1 MALILPGG
9 PAFAH
14 ASDNFGP
21 LTHDG
26 STGFGAAVPVG
37 VSNTDG
43 ADTAIMPALA
53 HDCEYLYLAVSGM
66 NSSGQAMAALMDLL
80 VDPAGGTSW
89 SNLISDLL
97 VGGSSPFSYN
107 TGPFGAAVIYHFP
120 LWIPA
125 GATLGAR
132 IRRQSGSAA
141 TARVQVVAMG
151 GNRNPA
157 SWWCGQKVES
167 VATFAAASSAGQVHT
182 PGDGYAVTGAAN
194 NGSGLIRLTVADT
207 TGLTTGDVRY
217 VSSVGGTTEANGVWT
232 ITVVDA
238 THVDLQGST
247 FTNAW
252 TSGGA
257 IAGNFSSWA
266 DLGSP
271 TSARSGA
278 AQWAVGGIVSGTSQ
292 LGVTFDFEFGAGGS
306 RIGPRVYRGASSSE
320 QSISLYRG
328 PIFCDIAAGTQL
340 QVRAR
345 QSGLLSANQTN
356 QDVAA
361 YLVQ

>member
-1 MALILPGG
+1 MALIVANG

-26 STGFGAAVPVG
+26 ATGFGAAVPVG
-37 VSNTDG
+37 VSNADG
-43 ADTAIMPALA
+43 AETAIMPALA
-53 HDCEYLYLAVSGM
+53 HDCEYLTLAISGI
-66 NSSGQAMAALMDLL
+66 NASSQAMAALMDLL
-80 VDPAGGTSW
+80 VDPSGGTSW
-89 SNLISDLL
+89 SALISDLL
-97 VGGSSPFSYN
+97 VGGSSPFNYN
-107 TGPFGAAVIYHFP
+107 SGPMGAPVAYHFP

-141 TARVQVVAMG
+141 TARVLATAMG
-151 GNRNPA
+151 GNKNPA

-167 VATFAAASSAGQVHT
+167 VATFDAAISAGQVHT
-182 PGDGYAVTGAAN
+182 PGDGYAVTGAAD
-194 NGSGLIRLTVADT
+194 NGSGLIRLTVAST
-207 TGLTTGDVRY
+207 TGLTTGEVRY
-217 VSSVGGTTEANGVWT
+217 VSSVGGVAAATGAWT

-247 FTNAW
+247 FSGTY
-252 TSGGA
+252 TSGGV
-257 IAGNFSSWA
+257 IAGNFSSWT
-266 DLGSP
+266 DLGSSI
-271 TSARSGA
+271 SARAGA
-278 AQWAVGGIVSGTSQ
+278 AQWAVGGIVSGVGQATA
-292 LGVTFDFEFGAGGS
+292 TYDFEFGAGGR
-306 RIGPRVYRGASSSE
+306 RIGPRVYRGASSNE
-320 QSISLYRG
+320 QSISLFHG
-328 PIFCDIAAGTQL
+328 PVFCDIPAGTQL

-345 QSGLLSANQTN
+345 QSGLLNGNQTN